1 MNAGKADSRRRIAAV
16 EPEAEDEA
24 DGELS
29 RAAETAY
36 RGIRTRILSGEL
48 PGGAFLIEEDLA
60 SLIGV
65 SRTPIRESLK
75 RLSTEGLVVLKRYR
89 RGRVVEISGRDVEEI
104 YELRMLM
111 EPVAAGRAA
120 KRISDADLDKL
131 DRNIDQMTMLI
142 PGWNEPK
149 IGAFIELNAD
159 FHMTIIEAAG
169 LPRLRNIVKPLIDMP
184 TMLAADRPSLAT
196 SPEFIQAAC
205 DQHRQIVIA
214 LRTRHK
220 RWSSTQM
227 QAHLLASST
236 RGMSRT

>member
-1 MNAGKADSRRRIAAV
+1 MSNRTEARRRTHRAPV
-16 EPEAEDEA
+16 PEMED
-24 DGELS
+24 DGSGELS

-36 RGIRTRILSGEL
+36 RGIRTRIISGEL

-89 RGRVVEISGRDVEEI
+89 RGRVVEIGGRDVEEI

-111 EPVAAGRAA
+111 EPFAAGRAA
-120 KRISDADLDKL
+120 KRIGDEDLGRL
-131 DRNIDQMTMLI
+131 ERNIDQMQALV
-142 PGWNEPK
+142 PVWSEAK
-149 IGAFIELNAD
+149 LGAFIELNAE

-169 LPRLRNIVKPLIDMP
+169 MPRLRNIVKPLIDMP
-184 TMLAADRPSLAT
+184 TMLAVDRPSLAR

-205 DQHRQIVIA
+205 DQHRQVVAA
-214 LRTRHK
+214 LRSRHK

-236 RGMSRT
+236 RGVSRT

>member
-1 MNAGKADSRRRIAAV
+1 MSSGKSANRRAA
-16 EPEAEDEA
+16 EPAPEPEDEA

-120 KRISDADLDKL
+120 KRISESDLDRL
-131 DRNIDQMTMLI
+131 DRNIEQMSMLL
-142 PGWNEPK
+142 PVWGESK
-149 IGAFIELNAD
+149 IGAFIELNAE

-169 LPRLRNIVKPLIDMP
+169 MPRLRNIVKPLIDMP
-184 TMLAADRPSLAT
+184 TMLAVDRPALAT
-196 SPEFIQAAC
+196 SPDFIRAAC

-236 RGMSRT
+236 RGNSRT